1 MAQQQPQQR
10 DRRRVRPAEA
20 HAHNR
25 PESALSKLSAK
36 IDGAEDWKTAEGC
49 LPNLLYEKLQPYTQ
63 TRGQARRR
71 PPAPNADTQGGGTQ
85 AEDRDR
91 AAAGGEAQHR
101 PGDDDGRPPVED
113 ARRQQQPARD
123 CSRRRAQRNG
133 RRQRRHPRLPGPRQ
147 GDQQQRRP
155 SPAIAKA
162 RRRVGRIRSVIDP
175 RHRFDSA
182 EKECVEAILEKSRAE
197 REARTG
203 ARTTTIEAA
212 PPGATP
218 TPPLDDGM
226 CPISSDRLWQH
237 FEVVNTP
244 PVELIPRHTRVKPSA
259 PRWRDYPPPAA
270 RFAELLTE
278 APTADH
284 IETQLQHARGASSSG
299 RPRRCQQRRGRGGRP
314 RPHPADTPILTM
326 THHQS
331 YAYLG
336 IGDGFDHVRRRIELA
351 PKLEMLK
358 QDATALIESGL
369 APWQVV
375 KTVEV
380 YLYPRVEYA
389 LRHLHPE
396 DQQLKGFDD
405 HLRRNPSP
413 PATRAPVDGQ

>member
-1 MAQQQPQQR
+1 MLRTAI
-10 DRRRVRPAEA
+10 
-20 HAHNR
+20 NR

-299 RPRRCQQRRGRGGRP
+299 RPRRCQ
-314 RPHPADTPILTM
+314 
-326 THHQS
+326 
-331 YAYLG
+331 
-336 IGDGFDHVRRRIELA
+336 V
-351 PKLEMLK
+351 
-358 QDATALIESGL
+358 
-369 APWQVV
+369 
-375 KTVEV
+375 
-380 YLYPRVEYA
+380 
-389 LRHLHPE
+389 
-396 DQQLKGFDD
+396 
-405 HLRRNPSP
+405 
-413 PATRAPVDGQ
+413 

>member
-71 PPAPNADTQGGGTQ
+71 LPAPNADTQGGGTQ

-259 PRWRDYPPPAA
+259 PRWRDYPPPPPRGSRSCSQRRRRQTTSRPSSNTPAA
-270 RFAELLTE
+270 PPAPAGLDGVRYDVYKRFAIQLLP
-278 APTADH
+278 ALTA
-284 IETQLQHARGASSSG
+284 A
-299 RPRRCQQRRGRGGRP
+299 
-314 RPHPADTPILTM
+314 
-326 THHQS
+326 
-331 YAYLG
+331 
-336 IGDGFDHVRRRIELA
+336 F
-351 PKLEMLK
+351 K
-358 QDATALIESGL
+358 
-369 APWQVV
+369 
-375 KTVEV
+375 
-380 YLYPRVEYA
+380 
-389 LRHLHPE
+389 
-396 DQQLKGFDD
+396 
-405 HLRRNPSP
+405 
-413 PATRAPVDGQ
+413 